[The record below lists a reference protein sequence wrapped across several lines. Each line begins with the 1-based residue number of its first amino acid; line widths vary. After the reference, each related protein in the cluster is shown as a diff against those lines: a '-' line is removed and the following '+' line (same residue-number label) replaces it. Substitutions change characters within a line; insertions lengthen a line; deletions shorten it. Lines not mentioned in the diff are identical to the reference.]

1 MGFQDFVSRIDLA
14 PTGALAL
21 LLLCGACASHRE
33 HLTPQE
39 LLKANI
45 ESMQEAAPTRI
56 ADPARAARVNEAI
69 DGLRQQLLSF
79 DAVQATYRS
88 NLRALNARPD
98 ATRTE
103 FETLVDQFDK
113 QRIAFRTRLFEL
125 HSQMIAATTE
135 AEWKELSPYEQRLLT
150 ETEE

>member
-1 MGFQDFVSRIDLA
+1 MIALA
-14 PTGALAL
+14 PAGALAL
-21 LLLCGACASHRE
+21 LLLCGACASHRD

-45 ESMQEAAPTRI
+45 ESMHEAVPTRI
-56 ADPARAARVNEAI
+56 ADPTRAARVNEAI

-79 DAVQATYRS
+79 QAVQTTYRS
-88 NLRALNARPD
+88 NIRALNARAD

-113 QRIAFRTRLFEL
+113 QRLAFRGRLFEL
-125 HSQMIAATTE
+125 HSEMIAATTA

>member
-1 MGFQDFVSRIDLA
+1 MSLQDFLSRVAVA
-14 PTGALAL
+14 PADALTL
-21 LLLCGACASHRE
+21 LLLCGACASHHE

-56 ADPARAARVNEAI
+56 ADSTRAARVNEAI
-69 DGLRQQLLSF
+69 EELRQQLLSF

-88 NLRALNARPD
+88 NIRALNARPD

-103 FETLVDQFDK
+103 FETLVVEFDK

-125 HSQMIAATTE
+125 HSEMIAATTD